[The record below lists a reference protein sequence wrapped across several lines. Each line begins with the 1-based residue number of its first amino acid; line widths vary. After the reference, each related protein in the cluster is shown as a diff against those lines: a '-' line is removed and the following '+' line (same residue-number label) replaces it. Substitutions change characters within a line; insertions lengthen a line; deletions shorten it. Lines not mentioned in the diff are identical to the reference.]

1 MSIDKRRYG
10 VFVINPETD
19 GDNPDTMYCNA
30 HLKPLSVF
38 PSTVLANDKRRS
50 LISILNK
57 SNDKRKVVV
66 RTMLDLV
73 DVEIYKQEQIASKND
88 DEETEKDNRY
98 EILKKLMIK
107 NNAE

>member
-1 MSIDKRRYG
+1 MSTDKRRYG

-19 GDNPDTMYCNA
+19 SDDPDTMYCNA
-30 HLKPLSVF
+30 YLKPLSIF
-38 PSTVLANDKRRS
+38 LSTALANDKRRS
-50 LISILNK
+50 LINILNK

-88 DEETEKDNRY
+88 EVEAGKDNRY

-107 NNAE
+107 NNSK

>member
-10 VFVINPETD
+10 VFVINPERD
-19 GDNPDTMYCNA
+19 GDDPDTMYCNA
-30 HLKPLSVF
+30 YLKPLSVF
-38 PSTVLANDKRRS
+38 PSTVLANEKRRS

-107 NNAE
+107 NNTK

>member
-1 MSIDKRRYG
+1 MNTDKRRYG

-19 GDNPDTMYCNA
+19 SDNPDTMYCNA
-30 HLKPLSVF
+30 YLKPLSIF
-38 PSTVLANDKRRS
+38 PSTALA
-50 LISILNK
+50 
-57 SNDKRKVVV
+57 NDKRKVVV

-88 DEETEKDNRY
+88 EVEAEKDNRY

-107 NNAE
+107 NNSK

>member
-10 VFVINPETD
+10 VFVVNPETD

-30 HLKPLSVF
+30 YLKPLSVF
-38 PSTVLANDKRRS
+38 PTTELANEKRRS
-50 LISILNK
+50 LINILNK
-57 SNDKRKVVV
+57 SNDKRKVAV

-73 DVEIYKQEQIASKND
+73 DVEIHKQEQIAIKND
-88 DEETEKDNRY
+88 EEEAGKDNRY

-107 NNAE
+107 NNTK

>member
-30 HLKPLSVF
+30 YLKPLSVF

-107 NNAE
+107 NNTK

>member
-1 MSIDKRRYG
+1 MSTDKRRYG

-19 GDNPDTMYCNA
+19 SDDPDTMYCNA
-30 HLKPLSVF
+30 YLKPLSIF
-38 PSTVLANDKRRS
+38 PSTALANDKRRS
-50 LISILNK
+50 LVNILNK

-88 DEETEKDNRY
+88 EVEAEKDNRY
-98 EILKKLMIK
+98 EILKKLMTK
-107 NNAE
+107 NNSK

>member
-19 GDNPDTMYCNA
+19 GDDPDTMYCNA
-30 HLKPLSVF
+30 YLKPLSVF
-38 PSTVLANDKRRS
+38 PSTILSNDKRRS

-73 DVEIYKQEQIASKND
+73 DVDIYKQEQIASKND

-107 NNAE
+107 NNTK

>member
-1 MSIDKRRYG
+1 
-10 VFVINPETD
+10 
-19 GDNPDTMYCNA
+19 
-30 HLKPLSVF
+30 KPLSIF
-38 PSTVLANDKRRS
+38 PSTALANDKRRS
-50 LISILNK
+50 LINILNK

-88 DEETEKDNRY
+88 KVEAEKDNRY

-107 NNAE
+107 NNSK